1 MRVIVPFDP
10 SDPNTRL
17 SSLLSPAERR
27 EFAAAM
33 LRDVLVA
40 VRDAGGQPTVLS
52 TTPFDEVSTTHDEA
66 STTHD
71 EASTTHDEASTS
83 SGEAGDPSD
92 VAVTVDDRSLSVAVN
107 DALAD
112 DLPAAVVMADL
123 ALATPAALSALFGT
137 EGDVVIAPGRG
148 GGTNALV
155 VRHPDFAV
163 DYHGVSFTDHV
174 DAAEAVGAAVS
185 TVDSFRLAVDVDEPA
200 DVLDL
205 LVHGDGA
212 AAAWLRDAGF
222 RVAVEDGDQTV
233 VRED

>member
-27 EFAAAM
+27 EFATAM
-33 LRDVLVA
+33 LRDVLAA
-40 VRDAGGQPTVLS
+40 VREAGGQPTVLS
-52 TTPFDEVSTTHDEA
+52 TTTLDEA
-66 STTHD
+66 PTSRDDSPTNRD
-71 EASTTHDEASTS
+71 EAPTGRDENGDASS
-83 SGEAGDPSD
+83 VVAD
-92 VAVTVDDRSLSVAVN
+92 VPVTVDDRPLSTAVN
-107 DALAD
+107 DAIAEE
-112 DLPAAVVMADL
+112 LPAAVVMADL
-123 ALATPAALSALFGT
+123 ALATPTALSRLFAT

-163 DYHGVSFTDHV
+163 DYHGVSFADHV
-174 DAAEAVGAAVS
+174 DAAEAVGASVS
-185 TVDSFRLAVDVDEPA
+185 TVDSFRLGVDVDEPA

-222 RVAVEDGDQTV
+222 RVAVEDGDPTV